1 MTSTLAQPRV
11 RKRSPRQPLPHSRH
25 GGEHS
30 RAGGRLPLAVVA
42 AAGLALIA
50 LTSLTSVLVGVQ
62 SIPAGDVL
70 DALRGM
76 PVSQESAA
84 IVASR
89 VDRTVIGLV
98 VGAAIALSGVVL
110 QGLTRNPIAEPGI
123 LGLNAGAALAVVIG
137 IRFLG
142 LSSVTG
148 YVVAALV
155 GSIAVAV
162 LVQSLTLMAP
172 RASAPVS
179 MALAGAAVMA
189 LAQSLIGAVIVTD
202 RGALDS
208 FRFWQVGSVAGRDAT
223 QVIDIAPFLVVGL
236 VLTLTAG
243 PTLNAVA
250 LGDDLARGLGQNVLL
265 HRGLAA
271 AGAVLLAA
279 CATALAG
286 PIAFVG
292 LVVPHLVRA
301 VVGVDHRRVL
311 LVSLLLGPVFVV
323 LADVVGRLIAQPG
336 EVQAGIV
343 CAVLGAPVLVA
354 VVRRVKG
361 L

>member
-1 MTSTLAQPRV
+1 MSSTLAQPRE
-11 RKRSPRQPLPHSRH
+11 RTRLPRHPRPPSRR
-25 GGEHS
+25 GGGHS
-30 RAGGRLPLAVVA
+30 RAGGRLPLPVVVA
-42 AAGLALIA
+42 VGLALIA

-62 SIPAGDVL
+62 SLPAGDVL

-155 GSIAVAV
+155 GTIAVAV

-189 LAQSLIGAVIVTD
+189 LAQSLIGAVVVTD

>member
-1 MTSTLAQPRV
+1 MSSTLAQPRE
-11 RKRSPRQPLPHSRH
+11 RTRLPRHPRPPSRR

-30 RAGGRLPLAVVA
+30 RAGGRLPLPVVVA
-42 AAGLALIA
+42 VGLALIA

-62 SIPAGDVL
+62 SLPAGDVL

-155 GSIAVAV
+155 GTIAVAV
-162 LVQSLTLMAP
+162 LVQSLTFMAP

-189 LAQSLIGAVIVTD
+189 LAQSLIGAVVVTD

-243 PTLNAVA
+243 QTLNAVA

>member
-1 MTSTLAQPRV
+1 MAWALVASLVAVALTVGASLLLGVQDLAPGAV
-11 RKRSPRQPLPHSRH
+11 LDAVL
-25 GGEHS
+25 G
-30 RAGGRLPLAVVA
+30 RATDAETAAVVA
-42 AAGLALIA
+42 
-50 LTSLTSVLVGVQ
+50 
-62 SIPAGDVL
+62 
-70 DALRGM
+70 
-76 PVSQESAA
+76 
-84 IVASR
+84 SR
-89 VDRTVIGLV
+89 IDRTVIGLV
-98 VGAAIALSGVVL
+98 VGAAVALSGVVL

-123 LGLNAGAALAVVIG
+123 LGLNSGAALAVVLG

-142 LSSVTG
+142 ISTVTG
-148 YVVAALV
+148 YVVAAIV
-155 GSIAVAV
+155 GTVAVAV
-162 LVQSLTLMAP
+162 LVQSLTMMAP

-189 LAQSLIGAVIVTD
+189 LAQSMIGAVLVTD

-208 FRFWQVGSVAGRDAT
+208 FRFWQVGSVAGRDAG
-223 QVIDIAPFLVVGL
+223 QVLD
-236 VLTLTAG
+236 VLPVLALGALLALTAG

-250 LGDDLARGLGQNVLL
+250 LGDDLARGLGQNVVL

-279 CATALAG
+279 TATALAG

-292 LVVPHLVRA
+292 LVVPHVARA
-301 VVGVDHRRVL
+301 LVGVDHRRL
-311 LVSLLLGPVFVV
+311 LVVSALLGPAFVV
-323 LADVVGRLIAQPG
+323 AADVVGRLVSSPS

-354 VVRRVKG
+354 VVRRVRG

>member
-1 MTSTLAQPRV
+1 M
-11 RKRSPRQPLPHSRH
+11 
-25 GGEHS
+25 
-30 RAGGRLPLAVVA
+30 
-42 AAGLALIA
+42 
-50 LTSLTSVLVGVQ
+50 LVGVQ
-62 SIPAGDVL
+62 SLPAGDVL

-148 YVVAALV
+148 HVVAAPV
-155 GSIAVAV
+155 GTIAVAV
-162 LVQSLTLMAP
+162 PAQSLTPMAP

-189 LAQSLIGAVIVTD
+189 LAQSLIGAVVVTD

-223 QVIDIAPFLVVGL
+223 QVLDIAPFLLVGL
-236 VLTLTAG
+236 VLALTSG

-250 LGDDLARGLGQNVLL
+250 LGDELARGLGQNVML

>member
-1 MTSTLAQPRV
+1 MSTTIAPPRV
-11 RKRSPRQPLPHSRH
+11 RTGLPRRPRQHSR
-25 GGEHS
+25 
-30 RAGGRLPLAVVA
+30 RARLPLAVVVTG
-42 AAGLALIA
+42 GLVLVTA
-50 LTSLTSVLVGVQ
+50 TSLASVLVGVQ
-62 SIPAGDVL
+62 PLPPGDVL
-70 DALRGM
+70 DALQGM
-76 PVSQESAA
+76 PVSAESAA

-89 VDRTVIGLV
+89 VDRTVIALT

-123 LGLNAGAALAVVIG
+123 LGLNSGAALAVVIS

-142 LSSVTG
+142 VSDVVG
-148 YVVAALV
+148 YVIAALV
-155 GSIAVAV
+155 GTVAVAA

-189 LAQSLIGAVIVTD
+189 LAQSLIGAVLVTD

-208 FRFWQVGSVAGRDAT
+208 FRFWQVGSVAGRDAS
-223 QVIDIAPFLVVGL
+223 QVLDIAPFLVVGL
-236 VLTLTAG
+236 VLAITAG

-250 LGDDLARGLGQNVLL
+250 LGDDLARGLGQNVVL

-292 LVVPHLVRA
+292 LVVPHLVRS

-323 LADVVGRLIAQPG
+323 LADTIGRLVAQPS

-343 CAVLGAPVLVA
+343 CAVIGAPVLLA
-354 VVRRVKG
+354 VVRRVRG

>member
-1 MTSTLAQPRV
+1 MTSTLTPRRV
-11 RKRSPRQPLPHSRH
+11 RKWSPWQPLAHSRQ
-25 GGEHS
+25 GKP
-30 RAGGRLPLAVVA
+30 AAVVV

-50 LTSLTSVLVGVQ
+50 VTSLTSVLVGVQ
-62 SIPAGDVL
+62 SLAPGDVL

-76 PVSQESAA
+76 PAGQETAA

-155 GSIAVAV
+155 GTIAVAV

-172 RASAPVS
+172 RASAPLS

-223 QVIDIAPFLVVGL
+223 QVLDIAPFLLVGL
-236 VLTLTAG
+236 VLALTSG

-250 LGDDLARGLGQNVLL
+250 LGDELARGLGQNVML

-301 VVGVDHRRVL
+301 VVGVEHRRVL

-323 LADVVGRLIAQPG
+323 LADIVGRLIAQPG

>member
-1 MTSTLAQPRV
+1 MTTATPTATRPAPLTGVRAGSARIPMTLALV
-11 RKRSPRQPLPHSRH
+11 GSLVVV
-25 GGEHS
+25 G
-30 RAGGRLPLAVVA
+30 LAVAASLLLGVQEVAPGAVIDAALRRATDTQA
-42 AAGLALIA
+42 AA
-50 LTSLTSVLVGVQ
+50 V
-62 SIPAGDVL
+62 
-70 DALRGM
+70 
-76 PVSQESAA
+76 
-84 IVASR
+84 VASR
-89 VDRTVIGLV
+89 VDRTAIGLV
-98 VGAAIALSGVVL
+98 VGAAVAVSGVVL

-123 LGLNAGAALAVVIG
+123 LGLNSGAALAVVLG

-142 LSSVTG
+142 ISTVTG
-148 YVVAALV
+148 YVVAAIV
-155 GSIAVAV
+155 GTVAVAV
-162 LVQSLTLMAP
+162 LVQSLTMMAP

-189 LAQSLIGAVIVTD
+189 LGQSLIGAVLVTD

-208 FRFWQVGSVAGRDAT
+208 FRFWQVGSVAGRDAAT
-223 QVIDIAPFLVVGL
+223 VLDVLPFLGL
-236 VLTLTAG
+236 GLLLALTSG

-250 LGDDLARGLGQNVLL
+250 LGDDLARGLGQNVVV

-279 CATALAG
+279 SATALAG

-301 VVGVDHRRVL
+301 LVGVDHRRL
-311 LVSLLLGPVFVV
+311 LVLSAILGPAFVV
-323 LADVVGRLIAQPG
+323 LADVIGRLVSRPS

-343 CAVLGAPVLVA
+343 CAVLGAPVLVL
-354 VVRRVKG
+354 VIRRVRG